1 MNTLVRENRNASQQR
16 SEQFVT
22 PAASVIE
29 DGDAYLLNVEMPGV
43 NKEGLE
49 ISVENNE
56 LRIIGRRSLPAIDG
70 TLVHRESRS
79 ENFRRMFELDPSI
92 DTSNISARIEQGILT
107 LRLPKAEQVK
117 PPKSRSAKRA
127 ESTDFKGRA
136 REMCAA
142 FCFFLG
148 EQGSADLVNS

>member
-1 MNTLVRENRNASQQR
+1 MNTLVRENRNANQQR

-43 NKEGLE
+43 NKEGLD

-56 LRIIGRRSLPAIDG
+56 LRIIGRRSLPVIDG
-70 TLVHRESRS
+70 TLVHRASRS

-92 DTSNISARIEQGILT
+92 DTSKISARMAQRILT
-107 LRLPKAEQVK
+107 LRLPMAAQVK
-117 PPKSRSAKRA
+117 SCNITVS
-127 ESTDFKGRA
+127 STR
-136 REMCAA
+136 R
-142 FCFFLG
+142 
-148 EQGSADLVNS
+148 Q